1 MRQLLDSTTSKRH
14 SGPAQVE
21 TTELKA
27 GLPITLRAP
36 VPHGAAR
43 LVAGRY
49 RLRALLGRGGMGRVW
64 LAEDELLHRPVALK
78 QAVLSERTS
87 DDWYP
92 GDNPDRL
99 LIEACAAA
107 TVNHKGAVTIYDV
120 VTDDSR
126 TWIVMEPLSG
136 RTLAESI
143 TMEGSLSIARV
154 THIGLRL
161 LDVLMAA
168 HRVGI
173 LHCDVKPA
181 NVHLCDDGRVVLT
194 DFGIACSMLDE
205 ASDRTQMLA
214 GSPLYTAPE
223 RLRGGNPE
231 PACDMFS
238 LGATLFAAVEGK
250 PPFSGS
256 SLFDTVIA
264 VVEGEPA
271 PCLHAG
277 PLRAVIEGLLAKN
290 PADRLTGD
298 QARAALVDLQ
308 QRLRPGAVTE
318 VVEGGVNV

>member
-1 MRQLLDSTTSKRH
+1 METLLDSPTSKRH
-14 SGPAQVE
+14 FGPVQVGAADP
-21 TTELKA
+21 KV
-27 GLPITLRAP
+27 GLPIARR
-36 VPHGAAR
+36 VPASPGAR

-78 QAVLSERTS
+78 QDIMSDPTS
-87 DDWYP
+87 DGWYRTAP
-92 GDNPDRL
+92 GRL

-107 TVNHKGAVTIYDV
+107 TVNHKGVVTIYDV
-120 VTDDSR
+120 VTDNNR

-154 THIGLRL
+154 THIGLSL
-161 LDVLMAA
+161 LDVLMAT

-181 NVHLCDDGRVVLT
+181 NVHLCEDGRVVLT
-194 DFGIACSMLDE
+194 DFGIACSMDE
-205 ASDRTQMLA
+205 ASDGTQMLA

-231 PACDMFS
+231 PACDMFA

-250 PPFSGS
+250 PPFSGR
-256 SLFDTVIA
+256 SLFNTVIA

-271 PCLHAG
+271 PCPHAG
-277 PLRAVIEGLLAKN
+277 PLRPVIEGLLAKN
-290 PADRLTGD
+290 PADRLTGE
-298 QARAALVDLQ
+298 QARTALVDIQ
-308 QRLRPGAVTE
+308 HELRPGDVTE
-318 VVEGGVNV
+318 VMEGGVNA